1 MDTVRRG
8 RKSFLEKKMPRV
20 PGREHLEFMEKK
32 KNSQAHSQSYSR
44 LRTDESCYPEDPLLN
59 VSAAAPS
66 LGLPKATWFNF
77 ATEQRSVEI
86 IDID

>member
-1 MDTVRRG
+1 
-8 RKSFLEKKMPRV
+8 MPRV
-20 PGREHLEFMEKK
+20 PGRELLEFMGGK

-44 LRTDESCYPEDPLLN
+44 LRNDESCYPEDPLLN

>member
-1 MDTVRRG
+1 
-8 RKSFLEKKMPRV
+8 MPRV
-20 PGREHLEFMEKK
+20 LGREHLEFMGKKK

-77 ATEQRSVEI
+77 ATEQ
-86 IDID
+86 